1 MEHYKIHKYGIFT
14 SILVALGPV
23 LWLFI
28 NIYDKNYESLPL
40 NIALAV
46 LGVFIVLFNIK
57 QYLKIYIKRRNI
69 IIEILSHIISFLFY
83 VSLIIVVLIIFM
95 LFCMMIT
102 VVQEKLFTNG
112 NYIIFM
118 TKSPYS
124 YLVFV
129 IEALI
134 ITNIIEII
142 FNKSNKLMKYIAP
155 LIAVLLFIII
165 TCTAVITEDGIYDYS
180 FYNLKGNK
188 YSFNQV
194 VCINTGFKD
203 SGRNKGE
210 FYYNIELDNGKK
222 LDLSYPSMTQPSSKY
237 DDSTWQEYVDI
248 DKLIMKNGVKKISSE
263 AGRKH
268 ATMDKIY
275 VDRLLWVIRNK

>member
-1 MEHYKIHKYGIFT
+1 MEHYKIHKYAIFT

-28 NIYDKNYESLPL
+28 NIYDKNYESLHL

-46 LGVFIVLFNIK
+46 VGVFIVLFNIK

-83 VSLIIVVLIIFM
+83 VSLIIVVLIIFI

-155 LIAVLLFIII
+155 LIVVLLFIII
-165 TCTAVITEDGIYDYS
+165 TCTTVITENGIYDYS

-222 LDLSYPSMTQPSSKY
+222 LDLAYPSMTQPSSKY

-268 ATMDKIY
+268 VTMDKIY
-275 VDRLLWVIRNK
+275 VDRLLRVIRNK